1 MRLPQYLER
10 LFQIPRVLSL
20 VTSSASAAAA
30 AAAGTRISRICGHF
44 RGYSNR
50 PLQRRALTCCRARQ
64 SAAAAAAAAKRT
76 HGMLTHSAGTETR
89 FRSRRRR
96 SIPGG
101 DRLSLDRVS
110 RRVSRS
116 IDRSKVSTLS
126 LSPHHHAR
134 THLHLLGQ
142 DPPSLGH
149 PPETSVPRFSS
160 SSIEMCF

>member
-50 PLQRRALTCCRARQ
+50 PLQRRALTRCRARQ
-64 SAAAAAAAAKRT
+64 SAAAAAAAKRT

-89 FRSRRRR
+89 FRSRPGRR

-101 DRLSLDRVS
+101 DSASLDRVS

-116 IDRSKVSTLS
+116 IDRKFRLS
-126 LSPHHHAR
+126 LSSSSSRSHAP
-134 THLHLLGQ
+134 
-142 DPPSLGH
+142 PPSLGH